1 MNLPYSNSTTD
12 RLLGCLIQ
20 APTLCL
26 EDKYKLDKSEFKI
39 NKFHQILFISI
50 YNLACNGYKSISIF
64 DLNEFLKPYSAQY
77 NVYLDNNGD
86 SYIETI
92 VELTDMENFDGYYKD
107 FKKLSCLRSYK
118 ENGFDI
124 TNFWDEE
131 KTDETNLE
139 NVNKYEVED
148 ILNYY
153 DNIKIK
159 IDKLYLQRE
168 RDIEETQAGLGLDEL
183 KEQLQEEPMFGHSFC
198 SELLNT
204 VTRGMLDGQISCFS
218 SPSGTGK
225 TTLMVAQTC
234 NLCARQIWDYDTKQ
248 FIDNPCQTKNGAL
261 YIQFELDNVSELS
274 VKFLA
279 YISGVHFNTILNG
292 KYTDEESYRIDKAI
306 EILKESNIHLSYMPN
321 FTRKSIEQTLKEHI
335 IDYGID
341 FLAYDYIQDG
351 SAINAEMVKSNGGVG
366 LRTDQ
371 VLANL
376 SDFLKLMARTY
387 DIPVYTATQTNANLG
402 SVEAIGVESIAGS
415 RAVANKLDIGG
426 VFLPL
431 RPKELKARELLEQEI
446 GNRGFGMTHATHIYH
461 MYKVRFG
468 SYPQNIKV
476 WVNVDLGTGRMKS
489 CFCTDWQ
496 NQIIKVPKTKLE
508 KKLDK

>member
-64 DLNEFLKPYSAQY
+64 DLNEFLKPYTAQY
-77 NVYLDNNGD
+77 NIYLDNNGD

-92 VELTDMENFDGYYKD
+92 IELTDMDNFEGYYKD

-168 RDIEETQAGLGLDEL
+168 RDIEETQAGFGLKEL
-183 KEQLQEEPMFGHSFC
+183 KEKLQEEPMYGHSFC

-204 VTRGMLDGQISCFS
+204 VTRGMMNGQLTCFS
-218 SPSGTGK
+218 SPSGAGK
-225 TTLMVAQTC
+225 STLAIAQTC
-234 NLCARQIWDYDTKQ
+234 NLCARQIWDYESKQ

-261 YIQFELDNVSELS
+261 YIQFELDNISELS

-292 KYTDEESYRIDKAI
+292 KYTEEENYRIDKAI
-306 EILKESNIHLSYMPN
+306 EILENSNIHLSYMPN

-335 IDYGID
+335 LDYGID

-508 KKLDK
+508 KSIT

>member
-1 MNLPYSNSTTD
+1 MNLPYYNSTTD

-20 APTLCL
+20 NPTLCL

-64 DLNEFLKPYSAQY
+64 DLNEFLKPYTAQY

-92 VELTDMENFDGYYKD
+92 IELTDMENFEGYYKD

-139 NVNKYEVED
+139 NVNKYEIED

-168 RDIEETQAGLGLDEL
+168 REIEETQAGIGLDDL
-183 KEQLQEEPMFGHSFC
+183 KEHLQEEPMFGHSFC
-198 SELLNT
+198 SELMNT
-204 VTRGMLDGQISCFS
+204 VTRGMIDGQISCFS

-225 TTLMVAQTC
+225 TTLAVAQVC
-234 NLCARQIWDYDTKQ
+234 NLCARQIWDYETKQ

-292 KYTDEESYRIDKAI
+292 KYTEKENYRIDKAI

-321 FTRKSIEQTLKEHI
+321 FTKKSIEQTLKEHI
-335 IDYGID
+335 LDYGID
-341 FLAYDYIQDG
+341 FLAYDYIADG
-351 SAINAEMVKSNGGVG
+351 GSINAEMVKANGGVG
-366 LRTDQ
+366 LITDQ

-387 DIPVYTATQTNANLG
+387 NIPVYTATQTNAN
-402 SVEAIGVESIAGS
+402 
-415 RAVANKLDIGG
+415 
-426 VFLPL
+426 
-431 RPKELKARELLEQEI
+431 
-446 GNRGFGMTHATHIYH
+446 
-461 MYKVRFG
+461 
-468 SYPQNIKV
+468 
-476 WVNVDLGTGRMKS
+476 
-489 CFCTDWQ
+489 
-496 NQIIKVPKTKLE
+496 
-508 KKLDK
+508 